1 MLMLWILLLGAALA
15 PDHWPQFRG
24 PDASGVAEDK
34 RLPER
39 WSETENVAWKTAIP
53 GVGWS
58 SPVVWGDRIFVTSVI
73 PMVEQEKPRTGIYLD
88 GRRVKPPPGEHRWMV
103 YCIDFETGKIR
114 WEREVHRSVPKSAR
128 HLKNSFAS
136 ETPVTDGE
144 RVYAYFGNVGVFA
157 FDMDGKPLWSEPFG
171 PFESRTGWGTAASPV
186 LHDGRLYIVCDN
198 EEKSFLVAFEAKT
211 GKQAWRVERD
221 EKSSW
226 ATPHIWQHDGKTEIV
241 TNASHRIRSYDLD
254 GKLLWEL
261 GGASSIAIPTP
272 LSRFG
277 MVYVSSGY
285 VQDEIRPVFAI
296 RPGGTIAWSL
306 PHGGP
311 YNTSPLIYG
320 DYYYTLFDRG
330 FFTAHDARTG
340 KEIYGKVRIHPTS
353 GAFTASPW
361 AYNGKIFALS
371 EDGVTFVIQAGP
383 EYRLLA
389 TNPLDEMTLAT
400 PAIARG
406 SLFIRTASRLY
417 RIREDKETGK

>member
-1 MLMLWILLLGAALA
+1 MMTILLLAAALA
-15 PDHWPQFRG
+15 LDVWPQFRG
-24 PDASGVAEDK
+24 PESAGVAEDA

-39 WSETENVAWKTAIP
+39 WSPTENVAWKTEIP
-53 GVGWS
+53 GAGWS
-58 SPVVWGDRIFVTSVI
+58 SPVVWGDRVFVTSVVA
-73 PMVEQEKPRTGIYLD
+73 MVEQEKPRIGIYLD
-88 GRRVKPPPGEHRWMV
+88 GRRVNPPPGEHRWMV
-103 YCIDFETGKIR
+103 YCMDANTGRIR

-157 FDMDGKPLWSEPFG
+157 FDMDGTLVWSQPFG
-171 PFESRTGWGTAASPV
+171 PFATRTGWGTAASPV
-186 LHDGRLYIVCDN
+186 FHDGRLYIVCDN
-198 EEKSFLVAFEAKT
+198 EEQSFLVAFDGKT
-211 GKQAWRVERD
+211 GTQIWRVERD

-226 ATPHIWQHDGKTEIV
+226 STPHIWQHDGKTEIV

-254 GKLLWEL
+254 GKLIWDM

-285 VQDEIRPVFAI
+285 VQDSIRPVFAV
-296 RPGGTIAWSL
+296 RPGGTTAWSL
-306 PHGGP
+306 PQGGP

-320 DYYYTLFDRG
+320 DQYYTLFDRG
-330 FFTAHDARTG
+330 FFASHDARTG
-340 KEIYGKVRIHPTS
+340 KEIYDKVRIDPAA

-361 AYNGKIFALS
+361 AYNGRIFALS
-371 EDGVTFVIQAGP
+371 EEGVTFVIQAGP
-383 EYRLLA
+383 EYRLLGK
-389 TNPLDEMTLAT
+389 NSLDEMTLAT

-406 SLFIRTASRLY
+406 SLFIRTASKLY
-417 RIREDKETGK
+417 CIREIKETDQ

>member
-1 MLMLWILLLGAALA
+1 MLWMLLLAATLA
-15 PDHWPQFRG
+15 QDQWPQFRG
-24 PDASGVAEDK
+24 PDGSGVAEDP

-39 WSETENVAWKTAIP
+39 WSQTENVAWKTDIP
-53 GVGWS
+53 GLGWS

-73 PMVEQEKPRTGIYLD
+73 PLVEQEKPRTGIYLD
-88 GRRVKPPPGEHRWMV
+88 GRRVNPPPGEHRWMV
-103 YCIDFETGKIR
+103 YCIDFNTGEIR
-114 WEREVHRSVPKSAR
+114 WAREVHRSTPKSAR

-157 FDMDGKPLWSEPFG
+157 LDMDGTPVWSHPIG
-171 PFESRTGWGTAASPV
+171 PFPSRTGWGTAASPV
-186 LHDGRLYIVCDN
+186 LHDRRLYIVCDN
-198 EEKSFLVAFEAKT
+198 EEQSFLAAFDAGT
-211 GKQAWRVERD
+211 GKQIWRVERD

-226 ATPHIWQHDGKTEIV
+226 STPHIWQHDGKTEIV
-241 TNASHRIRSYDLD
+241 TNASSRIRSYDLD

-272 LSRFG
+272 VSRFG
-277 MVYVSSGY
+277 MVYISSGY
-285 VQDEIRPVFAI
+285 VQDEVRPVFAV

-306 PHGGP
+306 PQGGP
-311 YNTSPLIYG
+311 YNPSPLIYG
-320 DYYYTLFDRG
+320 DHYYTLFDRG
-330 FFTAHDARTG
+330 FLTSHDARTG
-340 KEIYGKVRIHPTS
+340 KEIYGKVRIDPTA

-361 AYNGKIFALS
+361 AYNGRIFALS

-383 EYRLLA
+383 EYRLLGK
-389 TNPLDEMTLAT
+389 NSLDEMTLAT

-417 RIREDKETGK
+417 RIRQHKETER